1 MTYHHKLG
9 EDVGDQLCLGA
20 IHYLRGHFDDCI
32 EIYKKLLMENK
43 NFYAL
48 HVYLALCYY
57 RQDYFDISQDNLS
70 IYLNYFP
77 QSVFAHNLKAC
88 N

>member
-9 EDVGDQLCLGA
+9 EGFEDQLCLAA
-20 IHYLRGHFDDCI
+20 IHYLRGHYDDCI

-43 NFYAL
+43 NCHAL

-57 RQDYFDISQDNLS
+57 RQDYYDISQDNLS
-70 IYLNYFP
+70 AYLDQYP
-77 QSVFAHNLKAC
+77 
-88 N
+88 